1 MSLYTDT
8 FHSRIRGRR
17 GETNRKAGINMA
29 MVTLIRN
36 AKVYQPEYAGV
47 KDILV
52 LGGRIAAVGEGLK
65 ADFGGSVEV
74 EEMDADGMAAVP
86 GFIDSHEHI
95 LGGGGEGGFQT
106 RTPEASLGDLIR
118 NGITTVVG
126 CIGTDSVARDMTALL
141 AKAHAL
147 ENEGISTYVYTGSY
161 RVPVQTLT
169 DSIMKDI
176 MMLDKVIGVGEV
188 AISDHRSSQPT
199 FEEFARIAADA
210 RVAGMLSGK
219 AGVVNVHLGDSPRHM
234 DLIER
239 VLHETEIPASQFLP
253 THVNRNAGLFDAC
266 LELAKE
272 GLTIDFSGNED
283 IDYWETICDEVRVC
297 RGVRRLL
304 DMGISSDRFTISSDG
319 QGSMPVFNAQGEYQG
334 IGIGKAS
341 SLLKEIRE
349 CVQKEEIPLEI
360 AVKGITSN
368 VASVLKLG
376 AKGQLKAGFDADI
389 CFLTDD
395 TLELKTVMAKG
406 QFVVKDGEQ
415 QVFGTFEK
423 K

>member
-1 MSLYTDT
+1 
-8 FHSRIRGRR
+8 
-17 GETNRKAGINMA
+17 MA

-52 LGGRIAAVGEGLK
+52 LNGKIAAVGEKLK

-74 EEMDADGMAAVP
+74 EELDAEGMAAVP

-95 LGGGGEGGFQT
+95 MGGGGEGGFAT
-106 RTPEASLGDLIR
+106 RTPEANLKDLVL

-147 ENEGISTYVYTGSY
+147 EAEGITAYAYTGSY
-161 RVPVQTLT
+161 RVPIQTLT
-169 DSIMKDI
+169 DSLMKDI

-188 AISDHRSSQPT
+188 AVSDHRSSQPT

-219 AGVVNVHLGDSPRHM
+219 AGIVNVHLGDSARKM

-239 VLHETEIPASQFLP
+239 VIHETEIPASQFLP
-253 THVNRNAGLFDAC
+253 THVNRNAALFDNC

-272 GLTIDFSGNED
+272 GLTIDFTGNED

-297 RGVRRLL
+297 KGIRRLL
-304 DMGISSDRFTISSDG
+304 DLGISSDRFTISSDG
-319 QGSMPVFNAQGEYQG
+319 QGSMPVFNAAGEYQG

-341 SLLKEIRE
+341 CLLKEVRE
-349 CVQKEEIPLEI
+349 CVQKEGIPLEI

-376 AKGQLKAGFDADI
+376 AKGRLKAGFDADI
-389 CFLTDD
+389 CLLAENS
-395 TLELKTVMAKG
+395 LELKTVMAKG
-406 QFVVKDGEQ
+406 QFVVRDGVQ
-415 QVFGTFEK
+415 QVFGTFERA
-423 K
+423 

>member
-1 MSLYTDT
+1 
-8 FHSRIRGRR
+8 
-17 GETNRKAGINMA
+17 MA
-29 MVTLIRN
+29 MVTLIRG
-36 AKVYQPEYAGV
+36 AKVYQPEYAGM

-52 LGGRIAAVGEGLK
+52 LNGKIAAVGENLK

-74 EEMDADGMAAVP
+74 EEVNAEGMAAVP

-95 LGGGGEGGFQT
+95 MGGGGEGGFAT
-106 RTPEASLGDLIR
+106 RTPEANLKDLVM

-141 AKAHAL
+141 VKAHAL
-147 ENEGISTYVYTGSY
+147 EAEGITTYVYTGVY
-161 RVPVQTLT
+161 RVPIQTLT
-169 DSIMKDI
+169 DSLMKDI

-188 AISDHRSSQPT
+188 AVSDHRSSQPT

-219 AGVVNVHLGDSPRHM
+219 AGIVNVHLGDSARKM

-239 VLHETEIPASQFLP
+239 VIHETEIPASQFLP
-253 THVNRNAGLFDAC
+253 THVNRNAALFDNC

-272 GLTIDFSGNED
+272 GLTIDFTGNED

-297 RGVRRLL
+297 KGIRRLL

-319 QGSMPVFNAQGEYQG
+319 QGSMPIFNAAGEYQG

-341 SLLKEIRE
+341 CLLKEVRE
-349 CVQKEEIPLEI
+349 CVQKEGIPLET

-376 AKGQLKAGFDADI
+376 AKGQLKPGFDADI
-389 CFLTDD
+389 CLLSED

-406 QFVVKDGEQ
+406 QFVVRDGAQ
-415 QVFGTFEK
+415 QVFGTFERV
-423 K
+423 

>member
-1 MSLYTDT
+1 
-8 FHSRIRGRR
+8 
-17 GETNRKAGINMA
+17 MA

-52 LGGRIAAVGEGLK
+52 LNGKIAAVGEKLK
-65 ADFGGSVEV
+65 ADFGGSVEA
-74 EEMDADGMAAVP
+74 EELDAEGMAAVP

-95 LGGGGEGGFQT
+95 MGRGGEGGFAT
-106 RTPEASLGDLIR
+106 RTPEANLKDLVL

-147 ENEGISTYVYTGSY
+147 EAEGITAYAYTGSY
-161 RVPVQTLT
+161 RVPIQTLT
-169 DSIMKDI
+169 DSLMKDI

-188 AISDHRSSQPT
+188 AVSDHRSSQPT

-219 AGVVNVHLGDSPRHM
+219 AGIVNVHLGDSARKM

-239 VLHETEIPASQFLP
+239 VIHETEIPASQFLP
-253 THVNRNAGLFDAC
+253 THVNRNAALFDNC

-272 GLTIDFSGNED
+272 GLTIDFTGNED

-297 RGVRRLL
+297 KGIRRLL
-304 DMGISSDRFTISSDG
+304 DLGISSDRFTISSDG
-319 QGSMPVFNAQGEYQG
+319 QGSMPVFNAAGEYQG

-341 SLLKEIRE
+341 CLLKEVRE
-349 CVQKEEIPLEI
+349 CVQKEGIPLEI

-389 CFLTDD
+389 CLLAEDS
-395 TLELKTVMAKG
+395 LELKTVMAKG
-406 QFVVKDGEQ
+406 QFVVRDGVQ
-415 QVFGTFEK
+415 QVFGTFERA
-423 K
+423 

>member
-1 MSLYTDT
+1 MCS
-8 FHSRIRGRR
+8 F
-17 GETNRKAGINMA
+17 
-29 MVTLIRN
+29 
-36 AKVYQPEYAGV
+36 
-47 KDILV
+47 
-52 LGGRIAAVGEGLK
+52 
-65 ADFGGSVEV
+65 
-74 EEMDADGMAAVP
+74 
-86 GFIDSHEHI
+86 
-95 LGGGGEGGFQT
+95 
-106 RTPEASLGDLIR
+106 
-118 NGITTVVG
+118 
-126 CIGTDSVARDMTALL
+126 
-141 AKAHAL
+141 
-147 ENEGISTYVYTGSY
+147 
-161 RVPVQTLT
+161 
-169 DSIMKDI
+169 
-176 MMLDKVIGVGEV
+176 
-188 AISDHRSSQPT
+188 RS
-199 FEEFARIAADA
+199 
-210 RVAGMLSGK
+210 
-219 AGVVNVHLGDSPRHM
+219 
-234 DLIER
+234 
-239 VLHETEIPASQFLP
+239 
-253 THVNRNAGLFDAC
+253 HVNRNAGLFDAC

-319 QGSMPVFNAQGEYQG
+319 QDSMPVFNAQGEYQG

-349 CVQKEEIPLEI
+349 CVQKEGIPLEI

-376 AKGQLKAGFDADI
+376 VKGQLKAGFDADI